1 MPGLAKLWQ
10 CAPHSADMSSKT
22 RYFIAIGLLVL
33 TLGLLWPGL
42 TREALTIRAVLDVDG
57 VGGLVDKVAA
67 SQIPP
72 ERLAQIRPMLN
83 PARLGSFD
91 DGELSD
97 FIGRLLGGV
106 VRGKIEGARAELHGA
121 QVYEQKQTILVTIR
135 FLFENHSYLAGTL
148 ILCFS
153 VVVPFGKALLFL
165 VALHVPVGWRERLL
179 GFINAIG
186 KWSMADVFVV
196 SIYTAYLAA
205 RNSEGVGQPIHF
217 QTEYGPG
224 FYYFA
229 AYCVVSLAAQQA
241 AVAML
246 RVAR

>member
-1 MPGLAKLWQ
+1 M
-10 CAPHSADMSSKT
+10 
-22 RYFIAIGLLVL
+22 RYFIALALLLL
-33 TLGLLWPGL
+33 TLCLLWPGL
-42 TREALTIRAVLDVDG
+42 TREALTIRAVLDDEG
-57 VGGLVDKVAA
+57 MGRLVDTVAA

-83 PARLGSFD
+83 PARLGNFD
-91 DGELSD
+91 DKELSD

-106 VRGKIEGARAELHGA
+106 VRGKIEGSRAALHGT
-121 QVYEQKQTILVTIR
+121 QLYEQKQTILVTIQ
-135 FLFENHSYLAGTL
+135 FLFQNHSYLAGTL

-153 VVVPFGKALLFL
+153 VLVPLGKALLFL
-165 VALHVPVGWRERLL
+165 IALHVPARWRERLL

-224 FYYFA
+224 FYYFT
-229 AYCVVSLAAQQA
+229 AYCLVSLAAQQA
-241 AVAML
+241 AVRLL
-246 RVAR
+246 RSPATP